1 MEKWKVIL
9 DGSPAYEIYDKF
21 DKANNLHDSDKY
33 FDEAL
38 KVDIGSNKIQEIC
51 RKLISNLKN
60 NSLFVGQGINRSER
74 CKHLHFWLYD
84 QISEIFSNN
93 REYEKISKTI
103 SAIFTGWRNFNDQL
117 TNTYCSGRFFEEISL
132 AEWNEGKILH
142 DYFINFHYN
151 KKYDSDNV
159 LCQKFHEYL
168 TVIKDYYT
176 NNKSKCIALNNSLC
190 NLYFKYDEIYDPD
203 RTLSNLKC
211 NNLNSDVVSNEH
223 SHVSP
228 VERMD
233 SGSYTSDS
241 QLEELSTKSESPPS
255 DSYSTVGVPVS
266 LIGSL
271 ILFFFVYRFTPLES
285 WIRRKLSKKI
295 TFEDNIDNVTEVS
308 DNNSE
313 FMGINHDCSILR
325 VPYNSD

>member
-21 DKANNLHDSDKY
+21 DKANNFHDSDKY

-38 KVDIGSNKIQEIC
+38 KIDIGSNKIQEIC

-60 NSLFVGQGINRSER
+60 KSLFVGQGINKRDR
-74 CKHLHFWLYD
+74 CMHLHFWLYD

-93 REYEKISKTI
+93 REHEKIKKTI

-117 TNTYCSGRFFEEISL
+117 TNINCSGRFFEEISL

-142 DYFINFHYN
+142 DYFINFYYN
-151 KKYDSDNV
+151 KKYESDNV
-159 LCQKFHEYL
+159 LCQKFHEYV
-168 TVIKDYYT
+168 TDIKDYYT
-176 NNKSKCIALNNSLC
+176 NNKRKCISHNKSLC
-190 NLYFKYDEIYDPD
+190 NLYFKYDAIYDPD
-203 RTLSNLKC
+203 KILSNLKC
-211 NNLNSDVVSNEH
+211 NDLISDVVSYEYPY
-223 SHVSP
+223 VSS
-228 VERMD
+228 VERLD
-233 SGSYTSDS
+233 SDSYTNDS
-241 QLEELSTKSESPPS
+241 QLEEVSSKNESPPS
-255 DSYSTVGVPVS
+255 YSYSTVGVPVS
-266 LIGSL
+266 LIGFL
-271 ILFFFVYRFTPLES
+271 ILFFFVYRFTPLKS
-285 WIRRKLSKKI
+285 WIRRKLSKKV
-295 TFEDNIDNVTEVS
+295 TFVDNIDNVTELS